1 MCREGVNVGLGHVRE
16 MRQGN
21 NSSGTSRC
29 QTTVGIRRQNDI
41 VWERSSQTLF
51 LYARCVM
58 HKLRA
63 CMLGSISEC

>member
-41 VWERSSQTLF
+41 V
-51 LYARCVM
+51 
-58 HKLRA
+58 
-63 CMLGSISEC
+63 